1 MRSRPLYST
10 VKVEYFEIPDGKQ
23 SKVNLKEHLDNLPGN
38 INTESENE
46 HEHQHYFTLF
56 ILLFQVIRCQFLLIL
71 SLYDILEV
79 NELKRDI
86 NYSDGQIKT
95 DETSLSELEPLNL
108 INQVLYIQ
116 VLHRKLHFY

>member
-1 MRSRPLYST
+1 MRSGPLYST

-38 INTESENE
+38 INTESKNE
-46 HEHQHYFTLF
+46 HEHKHYFTLF
-56 ILLFQVIRCQFLLIL
+56 ILFLLIV
-71 SLYDILEV
+71 SLYYILEV

-86 NYSDGQIKT
+86 YYSDGQIKT
-95 DETSLSELEPLNL
+95 DETSLSELEPLNN